1 MAISTTFS
9 PTTSTYFSRQRSTH
23 RVLSWQVVFW
33 LLLGCGVALRLF
45 HFFDNRSLWI
55 DEVYVANSL
64 IRMDFGR
71 LAQPELEYEQKAPI
85 LFLWLCR
92 LSVLLFGK
100 QEMALRLVPLLCSLG
115 ALALFVPV
123 SRRVLSPLGAAVAMG
138 MLALAPPLVYHSVE
152 IKQYSAELL
161 ATVVALYLYL
171 RFYTAQQWRPLLLWA
186 VGGAALVWFS
196 YASIFILMAIAGAL
210 SLWHLWHRDWPR
222 FWRQLVPFTAW
233 LLSFALNYLL
243 FTGRYTESGWLVYW
257 FETLDAFMPVAATR
271 AAVRWPFYQL
281 YMALDYPLGLL
292 LDLRTLGSTLPR
304 LVLRLVPLGCL
315 AVGAF
320 VLFRRQRQLFL
331 VLLFAILLTVVASA
345 LRKYPVYE
353 RLIVFLAPVFILFIA
368 SGCAAIGN
376 RVKASWQWVL
386 PLLLLL
392 PPLAASARQLA
403 DPGLFGG
410 YKKSYFREAFQ
421 FINDRYQPGDVVYLN
436 WNHVPPYRYYKL
448 AYPLKY
454 NAVLGHDYRPASRSI
469 PTYIDKTADEFAAA
483 TQGHRGWLVYDE
495 LYKGTIGD
503 YDGKPAWYYLE
514 SDTVLFQ
521 RLNRR
526 IMTTTH
532 RPRQASY
539 QMRTTHANL
548 FGLPRRRSTPHV
560 QQN

>member
-1 MAISTTFS
+1 MATTTTFS
-9 PTTSTYFSRQRSTH
+9 STTSVSFSRPRPTQLVAW
-23 RVLSWQVVFW
+23 RVFFW
-33 LLLGCGVALRLF
+33 LLLACGVALRLF

-64 IRMDFGR
+64 IRMNFEQ
-71 LAQPELEYEQKAPI
+71 LAQPALEYEQKAPI

-123 SRRVLSPLGAAVAMG
+123 SRRVLPPLGAAVAMG
-138 MLALAPPLVYHSVE
+138 ILALAPPLIYHSVE

-161 ATVVALYLYL
+161 ATVAAVYLYL
-171 RFYTAQQWRPLLLWA
+171 RYRDAVEWRPLLLWT

-196 YASIFILMAIAGAL
+196 YASIFVLMAIAGAL
-210 SLWHLWHRDWPR
+210 SLWHLWQRDWQR
-222 FWRQLVPFTAW
+222 FWRQLVPFAAW
-233 LLSFALNYLL
+233 LFSFALNYLL
-243 FTGRYTESGWLVYW
+243 FTGKYTESGWLVYW
-257 FETLDAFMPVAATR
+257 FETLDAFMPLAASR

-292 LDLRTLGSTLPR
+292 LDLRTVGSKLPR

-315 AVGAF
+315 AIGAV

-368 SGCAAIGN
+368 SGCAAVAHRLHVGWKWI
-376 RVKASWQWVL
+376 VPA
-386 PLLLLL
+386 LLLL

-421 FINDRYQPGDVVYLN
+421 FVNERYQPGDVVYLN
-436 WNHVPPYRYYKL
+436 WNHIPPYRYYKL

-454 NAVLGHDYRPASRSI
+454 NAVLGRDYRPSSHNI
-469 PTYIDKTADEFAAA
+469 PTYINKTAAEFAAV
-483 TQGHRGWLVYDE
+483 TQGHRGWLLYDE

-503 YDGKPAWYYLE
+503 YDGRPAWYYLE

-521 RLNRR
+521 RLNQR
-526 IMTTTH
+526 IMTTTQ

-539 QMRTTHANL
+539 QKRTTHAKL